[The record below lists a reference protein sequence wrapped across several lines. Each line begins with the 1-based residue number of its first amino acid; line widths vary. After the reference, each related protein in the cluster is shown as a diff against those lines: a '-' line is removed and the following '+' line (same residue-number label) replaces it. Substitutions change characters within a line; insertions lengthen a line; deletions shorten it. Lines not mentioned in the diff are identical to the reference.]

1 MADYCNIRAPQ
12 WIDFAQNCSPVMI
25 QDFFEKEHTVH
36 ERIEE
41 PCNSTTEN
49 MENAQLASQ
58 VDVLCVNAKAQA
70 DLDII
75 KSTPVKV
82 ISPKYRNNKETT
94 EITYDQVFNDAMR
107 KLELCKKMPKTRD
120 VLNKSTQEPKIFKTP
135 SMPKI
140 TKSSRSVGCVLN
152 KTNQSN
158 QDFARKPT
166 KINKTSS
173 IYMKKILKQSLFEQ
187 YKDSVENNFKTFNN
201 PVDDDSTNK
210 KTKQL
215 QEEEFEEEYNK
226 NNEEYKREGNNKED
240 NNKKNDEKHNKE
252 HSEKDNKEYN
262 KEDNNKKYNKEDN
275 KKLQDEQAFTNDN
288 EDNKKAGNSQQDDV
302 DVKGNRTQCIKQVTV
317 LTWQNHR
324 RSMHKCKTSV
334 NKQYIGLAEAVS
346 RFQNETPKRFRTRS
360 NKDTISPSF
369 YASKL
374 TQNRLKPTIP
384 ISPALV
390 SKNRTR
396 PVTVLSQEE
405 REKLEM
411 EEMKKHRIKA
421 NPIPP
426 NVLRGPRATKIN
438 GVMRKSTVANT
449 SSAIQPD
456 EKTKNS
462 SQSKIDKAPSGLK
475 NTITNVV
482 VTDSEGII
490 VQHEEMAFFG
500 VPKNTTKNVTRV
512 VPFSFEARN
521 KDMQMKK
528 EQRLKNLQ
536 EANKTKAEFHA
547 RPAPNFSKS
556 STSSSTKPPTP
567 SAKQQ
572 QNVKKLVLPSSFNF
586 RERDRKLSEKKEQL
600 VKQVLEENKQSR
612 VFRANPAPV
621 FKPVMVRGRSKE
633 HFSVKNKSVKTE
645 NEHNAEYKCEDQE
658 NKEPNE
664 IDSYKTEG
672 ENMTEKRSACND
684 DRQKIPLK
692 AVPLELNTD
701 KRAKERRAFEEKL
714 KQKEM
719 EEEIKRQEQERQQ
732 MEHEKQ
738 LKAELRKLAEVK
750 ARPMPKY
757 KLPITAKA
765 TKQLTNPQSPAFA
778 SKLLRSKQV

>member
-12 WIDFAQNCSPVMI
+12 WIDFTQNCSPVQI

-41 PCNSTTEN
+41 SCNSTVEN
-49 MENAQLASQ
+49 MENAQHTSQ

-75 KSTPVKV
+75 RSTPVKV
-82 ISPKYRNNKETT
+82 ISPKYRNNKETAIA
-94 EITYDQVFNDAMR
+94 EVTYDQVFNDAMR

-120 VLNKSTQEPKIFKTP
+120 VLNKSIQEPKIFKTP

-152 KTNQSN
+152 KNNQSN
-158 QDFARKPT
+158 QDSAGRPT

-173 IYMKKILKQSLFEQ
+173 NYMKKMLVKQSLFEQ
-187 YKDSVENNFKTFNN
+187 DKDSAENDTFKTSN
-201 PVDDDSTNK
+201 PVDDSTNK
-210 KTKQL
+210 KAKQCH
-215 QEEEFEEEYNK
+215 EED
-226 NNEEYKREGNNKED
+226 NEECKEED
-240 NNKKNDEKHNKE
+240 NNKEHN
-252 HSEKDNKEYN
+252 EKDNKEHNEKDNTKEHN
-262 KEDNNKKYNKEDN
+262 KEDNKKHNEEDN
-275 KKLQDEQAFTNDN
+275 KKLQDGQVVSTNDN
-288 EDNKKAGNSQQDDV
+288 EEDKKAGNSQDDV
-302 DVKGNRTQCIKQVTV
+302 DAKGNRMQSIKQVAV

-324 RSMHKCKTSV
+324 RSMHKRKTSV

-346 RFQNETPKRFRTRS
+346 RFQNETPKRFRTKS
-360 NKDTISPSF
+360 NKDNTISPSF
-369 YASKL
+369 YVSKL

-421 NPIPP
+421 NPIPS
-426 NVLRGPRATKIN
+426 NVLRGPRATTKVN
-438 GVMRKSTVANT
+438 GAARKPMVIANT

-456 EKTKNS
+456 EKTKS
-462 SQSKIDKAPSGLK
+462 SFQSKSDKAPSGLK

-500 VPKNTTKNVTRV
+500 VPKNTTKNVTRI

-536 EANKTKAEFHA
+536 EASKTKAEFHA

-556 STSSSTKPPTP
+556 STSSSSTKPSTP

-572 QNVKKLVLPSSFNF
+572 QNAKKLVLPSSFSF
-586 RERDRKLSEKKEQL
+586 KERDRKLSEKKEQL
-600 VKQVLEENKQSR
+600 VKQVLEESKRSR

-621 FKPVMVRGRSKE
+621 FKPVMVRGTSKE
-633 HFSVKNKSVKTE
+633 HLSVKNKSMKTE
-645 NEHNAEYKCEDQE
+645 SEHNAEYKCENQE
-658 NKEPNE
+658 NKEPNG
-664 IDSYKTEG
+664 IDSYITEG
-672 ENMTEKRSACND
+672 ENMQTTEKSSACND
-684 DRQKIPLK
+684 DKQKVPLK
-692 AVPLELNTD
+692 ALPLELNTD
-701 KRAKERRAFEEKL
+701 KRAKERRAFDEKL
-714 KQKEM
+714 KRKEM
-719 EEEIKRQEQERQQ
+719 EEETKRQEQERKQ

-738 LKAELRKLAEVK
+738 LKAELRKLAEIK

-757 KLPITAKA
+757 KLPIIAKA

-778 SKLLRSKQV
+778 SKLRSKQV

>member
-12 WIDFAQNCSPVMI
+12 WIDFAQNCSPVQI

-75 KSTPVKV
+75 RSTPVKV
-82 ISPKYRNNKETT
+82 ISPKYRNNKETA
-94 EITYDQVFNDAMR
+94 EVTYDQVFNDAMR

-158 QDFARKPT
+158 QDFAGRPI

-173 IYMKKILKQSLFEQ
+173 TYMKKVKQSLFEQ
-187 YKDSVENNFKTFNN
+187 DKDSVENNFKTSNN
-201 PVDDDSTNK
+201 PVDDDPTNK

-215 QEEEFEEEYNK
+215 HEED
-226 NNEEYKREGNNKED
+226 NEECKEEDNNKEHNKED
-240 NNKKNDEKHNKE
+240 NNKEDDEKDNKE
-252 HSEKDNKEYN
+252 HSEKDNNKEYN
-262 KEDNNKKYNKEDN
+262 EEDNNKKHNKEDN
-275 KKLQDEQAFTNDN
+275 KKLQDGQVASTNDN
-288 EDNKKAGNSQQDDV
+288 EDDKKAGNSQQDDA
-302 DVKGNRTQCIKQVTV
+302 DAKGNRTQCIKQVTV

-324 RSMHKCKTSV
+324 RSMHKRKPSV

-384 ISPALV
+384 ISPALI
-390 SKNRTR
+390 SKNRAR

-426 NVLRGPRATKIN
+426 NVLRGPRAATKVNSVI
-438 GVMRKSTVANT
+438 RKSTVANT

-456 EKTKNS
+456 EKTKTS

-572 QNVKKLVLPSSFNF
+572 QNAKKLVLPSSFSF

-600 VKQVLEENKQSR
+600 VKQVLEEDKRSR

-645 NEHNAEYKCEDQE
+645 SEHNAEYKCEDQE

-672 ENMTEKRSACND
+672 ENMTEKSSACND
-684 DRQKIPLK
+684 DKQKVPLK

-719 EEEIKRQEQERQQ
+719 EEETKRQEQERQQ
-732 MEHEKQ
+732 MEHEKH
-738 LKAELRKLAEVK
+738 LKAELRKLTEVK

-757 KLPITAKA
+757 KLPIIAKA